1 MMQVREIMARLVHTI
16 RAEASVEQ
24 ASRHMR
30 DENIGFLPVVEEGG
44 LVEMNLSPD
53 LVEKIGFLPAV
64 EAAIVVG
71 VLTDRD
77 IVVRAIA
84 AGKNPKTT
92 AVSEIMTQ
100 HFAVC
105 HEEDDLAEAAAVMEQ
120 HKVRRLIALN
130 RQGCP
135 VGILSIDDISA
146 ADTPLSGEASEAIT
160 M

>member
-1 MMQVREIMARLVHTI
+1 MQVRELMARLVQTI
-16 RAEASVEQ
+16 RAEATVEQ

-30 DENIGFLPVVEEGG
+30 DENMGFLPVVEEGG

-64 EAAIVVG
+64 EAAIAVG

-84 AGKNPKTT
+84 AGKDPRTT

-105 HEEDDLAEAAAVMEQ
+105 HEEDDIAEAIAVMEQ

-130 RQGCP
+130 RQGSP
-135 VGILSIDDISA
+135 VGILSIDDVLA
-146 ADTPLSGEASEAIT
+146 AHTHWSGEASEAIT